1 MLTSVPKKSGC
12 ARGAAMSRQ
21 SIQRASAAGSGTF
34 RRNVSLECGLERC
47 AQVAV
52 QARQTRQPL
61 ERDAAARN
69 ACLDHESRRLLANGT
84 GRKPDA
90 IARPRAD
97 TGCNANQRIDR
108 IDVEIVRTG
117 A

>member
-1 MLTSVPKKSGC
+1 MVTSVPKKSGC
-12 ARGAAMSRQ
+12 ARGAAMCRQ
-21 SIQRASAAGSGTF
+21 SIQRASAAGSGAF

-52 QARQTRQPL
+52 QARQTCQPL
-61 ERDAAARN
+61 DRDAATRN
-69 ACLDHESRRLLANGT
+69 ARLDHESRRLLAKGT
-84 GRKPDA
+84 GRKSDA

-97 TGCNANQRIDR
+97 TGRDANQRIDR
-108 IDVEIVRTG
+108 IDVEIVRAG